1 MTLISPVAGHV
12 EKLLCFNA
20 LNQGWWTFSVK
31 SQMVNITGCEGHAV
45 FITMTQLCQQE
56 CNKAWSNLACGLR
69 SLISGLAPGTLY
81 FPAKSPFSSA
91 CILQKRVAKKKNK
104 NTVASIQPTFR
115 VKHFTGVNYISF
127 HSYNPLS

>member
-31 SQMVNITGCEGHAV
+31 SQMINITGCEGHAV

-56 CNKAWSNLACGLR
+56 CNKGHREMSDSMLAKLF
-69 SLISGLAPGTLY
+69 T
-81 FPAKSPFSSA
+81 
-91 CILQKRVAKKKNK
+91 KRRGQIWPVGF
-104 NTVASIQPTFR
+104 VR
-115 VKHFTGVNYISF
+115 
-127 HSYNPLS
+127 